1 MLAHDLHVVPHAP
14 GARVVALALLAHT
27 LRIRGALCLEPEAR
41 GEEVRVRVWQH
52 SFVCVV

>member
-1 MLAHDLHVVPHAP
+1 MHTQADTSDPA
-14 GARVVALALLAHT
+14 ARVVALALLAHT